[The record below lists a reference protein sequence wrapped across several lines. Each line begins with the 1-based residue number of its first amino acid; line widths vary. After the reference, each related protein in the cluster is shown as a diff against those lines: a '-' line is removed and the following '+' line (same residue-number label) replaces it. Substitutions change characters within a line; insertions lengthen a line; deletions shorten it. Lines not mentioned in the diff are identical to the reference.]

1 DELPRGAVLTDDWV
15 NIIDV
20 DAWRVSR
27 TSWRSDRP
35 VIGRCGGTGPLA
47 WPSDPRVVRAAY
59 PTDGSWTVRVL
70 SRPGAIV
77 EALGTVPD
85 AWDVLPPHSLSG
97 REFLAS
103 LDFFV
108 YFYDSRWA
116 EPSRRPILEAITTG
130 VLAVVP
136 PELEE
141 DFGDAAVYAEPES
154 LRRIVDGY
162 FDDRPAYERQVAEAE
177 RIVRE
182 RFSGDVHLRRLRA
195 LIGDPSGKPAKTGGT
210 RSEAADGGRW
220 RPDEAAAAARRRGR
234 PVVERQRILMVTSNG
249 SG

>member
-1 DELPRGAVLTDDWV
+1 TDDWV

-97 REFLAS
+97 QELLAS
-103 LDFFV
+103 VDFFV
-108 YFYDSRWA
+108 YFDDSRGA
-116 EPSRRPILEAITTG
+116 GASRRPVLGALTTG
-130 VLAVVP
+130 VRAVVP

-141 DFGDAAVYAEPES
+141 DFGDAAVYAAPDS
-154 LRRIVDGY
+154 RRRTVDGC
-162 FDDRPAYERQVAEAE
+162 FDDRTAYER
-177 RIVRE
+177 
-182 RFSGDVHLRRLRA
+182 
-195 LIGDPSGKPAKTGGT
+195 
-210 RSEAADGGRW
+210 
-220 RPDEAAAAARRRGR
+220 
-234 PVVERQRILMVTSNG
+234 
-249 SG
+249 